1 MRPCRSVT
9 MLAWTIYISFLG
21 AAGLM
26 LLPKGNARAARMLA
40 LLTAVLGFIIALAA
54 TLGVRPGSLQ
64 TIVKVPW
71 ITALGIE
78 YHLAA
83 DGISLTLVL
92 LTGIAANAGILFSW
106 NIEHRAKEFF
116 ALYLT
121 LIAGVYGVF
130 LSFDLFLLLV
140 FYELAIIPKY
150 FLIAIWGSTRREYA
164 AMKLALYSFV
174 GSAMVVTGLIA
185 AFVIAGS
192 RTMNLIELAKFP
204 FPHSFQMWAFPLVFI
219 GFAILAGL
227 WPFHTWA
234 PTGHVAAPTAASM
247 LLAGVVM
254 KLGAYGCLRVAMTLF
269 PHGLDPW
276 GFTVLGLG
284 SWRDLLS
291 LLAVIGIVYGA
302 MVALVQKDFK
312 FVIGYSSVSHMGFV
326 LLGLLTLNTV
336 GLTGA
341 VLQMFSHGIIAGLL
355 FAVVGRMVYDRTH
368 TRDLAVLQSMNLSKL
383 MPFAAVTFTLASVAS
398 MGLPGFSGFVAELQ
412 VLIGAWQASPTLAV
426 VAGIGILIGV
436 AYSLRALQQAFF
448 SDQASPRSILSE
460 PPLRS
465 EGIPSPH
472 DEGVGRGP
480 GRGGVDTA
488 GTNPSPQP
496 SPRSS
501 LAGRGSGPV
510 TLQSY
515 GHDASAPRAPSGRA
529 DKTQPPV
536 LEPISV
542 PERIGA
548 AVLIATS
555 LLIGLYPRLLLD
567 LISPSFSSPLFDW
580 LAKGGVR

>member
-1 MRPCRSVT
+1 

-26 LLPKGNARAARMLA
+26 LLPKGNARAARALA
-40 LLTAVLGFIIALAA
+40 LLTAVLGLLIALAG
-54 TLGVRPGSLQ
+54 TLEAVPGKLR

-71 ITALGIE
+71 IPALGIE

-92 LTGIAANAGILFSW
+92 LTGIAASVGILFSW
-106 NIEHRAKEFF
+106 NIEHRAREFF

-130 LSFDLFLLLV
+130 LSFDLFLLLA

-150 FLIAIWGSTRREYA
+150 FLIAIWGSTRKEYA

-174 GSAMVVTGLIA
+174 GSAMVLVGIIA
-185 AFVIAGS
+185 AFVVAGGK
-192 RTMNLIELAKFP
+192 TMNLVELARFP
-204 FPHSFQMWAFPLVFI
+204 FPHSFQMWAFPLVFV
-219 GFAILAGL
+219 GFGILAGL

-291 LLAVIGIVYGA
+291 WLAVIGIVYGA
-302 MVALVQKDFK
+302 MVALVQRDFK

-326 LLGLLTLNTV
+326 LLGLLTLNTI
-336 GLTGA
+336 GLSGA

-368 TRDLAVLQSMNLSKL
+368 TRDLVVLQGMNLSKL
-383 MPFAAVTFTLASVAS
+383 IPFAAVTFTLASVAS

-412 VLIGAWQASPTLAV
+412 VLIGAWHASQTLAIL
-426 VAGIGILIGV
+426 AGLGILVGV

-448 SDQASPRSILSE
+448 KDGA
-460 PPLRS
+460 PPA
-465 EGIPSPH
+465 PAA
-472 DEGVGRGP
+472 GVEE
-480 GRGGVDTA
+480 TA
-488 GTNPSPQP
+488 PPA
-496 SPRSS
+496 
-501 LAGRGSGPV
+501 LA
-510 TLQSY
+510 
-515 GHDASAPRAPSGRA
+515 
-529 DKTQPPV
+529 
-536 LEPISV
+536 PISV

-548 AVLIATS
+548 AVLIGTS
-555 LLIGLYPRLLLD
+555 LIIGLYPRLLLD
-567 LISPSFSSPLFDW
+567 LISQSFGSSLFDW
-580 LAKGGVR
+580 LPKGGMP